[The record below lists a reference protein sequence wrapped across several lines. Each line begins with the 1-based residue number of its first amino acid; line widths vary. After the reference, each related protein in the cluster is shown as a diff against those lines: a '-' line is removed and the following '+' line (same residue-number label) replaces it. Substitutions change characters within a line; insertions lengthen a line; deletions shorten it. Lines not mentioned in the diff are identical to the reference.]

1 VFIDAA
7 DVSKRGIRF
16 TYIDLKIT
24 VSEKEITF
32 IDVSGLHGACV
43 VPIQ

>member
-1 VFIDAA
+1 MDAA

-16 TYIDLKIT
+16 TYIDLKVT
-24 VSEKEITF
+24 GSEQEITF
-32 IDVSGLHGACV
+32 IEVRGLPGACV